1 MEGHLGGGGRRRH
14 QISHRR
20 REEVSG
26 TLILEKNLKKQLLI
40 AAGALAASMSFGAMA
55 ADTYQLDP
63 NHTYPS
69 FEADHFGGVSTWRGK
84 FNKSSGT
91 VTLDR
96 AAKTGTVNV
105 TIDATSIDTGNDK
118 LNEHLQKAEFF
129 DVAKFPTA
137 VYKGTS
143 IKFDGDTP
151 TEVVGTLT
159 LHGVTKPLNLK
170 VESFKCFQNPMLK
183 KEVCGT
189 EASATFDRGDYGMDY
204 GKAYGFSLKTTL
216 HIQAEGIKQ

>member
-1 MEGHLGGGGRRRH
+1 MKK
-14 QISHRR
+14 ISM
-20 REEVSG
+20 
-26 TLILEKNLKKQLLI
+26 I
-40 AAGALAASMSFGAMA
+40 AAGALAAGLSFNAMA

-91 VTLDR
+91 VVLDR
-96 AAKTGTVNV
+96 AEKTGTAEV
-105 TIDATSIDTGNDK
+105 TIDLASINTGNAK
-118 LNEHLQKAEFF
+118 LDEHLQKAEFF
-129 DVAKFPTA
+129 DTAKYPTA

-143 IKFDGDTP
+143 IRFEGDKP
-151 TEVVGTLT
+151 VEVVGSLT
-159 LHGVTKPLNLK
+159 MHGVTKPLNLK
-170 VESFKCFQNPMLK
+170 IESFKCFVNPMLK

-189 EASATFDRGDYGMDY
+189 EATATFDRGDFGIDY
-204 GKAYGFSLKTTL
+204 GKSYGFSLKTVL